1 MPSLQQLQKRPIK
14 NLPNKKAP
22 VNLALTI
29 AIDGVTY
36 ASWLFIV
43 ALGLTLVFG
52 VLKILNIAHGSFYA
66 LGAYVTA
73 TLVSLAASWALPPA
87 MSLVAMLLAAV
98 LVAVLVAPLTE
109 RGLLRFF
116 YGRDEVLLVLVTYAM
131 FLMMEDL
138 TKLIWGANP
147 FYVSEPYGMFGNI
160 DIGNQTYVGYDF
172 MLVALA
178 LVVGLGVWWGLNRTR
193 FGKIVTAVIH
203 SAEVASSMGI
213 QVSRVYMLAFAV
225 GIFLAALGGA
235 FTAPMLSV
243 QPGLS
248 VGVIIISFA
257 VVIIGGLGSIEGAA
271 IGALIVG
278 LARALAVH
286 VWPVAELFSVYLVMA
301 LVLMF
306 RPQGLFQR
314 IQARKI

>member
-1 MPSLQQLQKRPIK
+1 M
-14 NLPNKKAP
+14 
-22 VNLALTI
+22 NLALTI

-131 FLMMEDL
+131 FLMLEDV

-147 FYVSEPYGMFGNI
+147 YYVSEPYGLFGNI
-160 DIGNQTYVGYDF
+160 DIGSQTYVGYDF

-178 LVVGLGVWWGLNRTR
+178 VVVGLGVWWGLNRTR

-213 QVSRVYMLAFAV
+213 QVSRVYMVAFAV

>member
-1 MPSLQQLQKRPIK
+1 MQ
-14 NLPNKKAP
+14 
-22 VNLALTI
+22 LALTI
-29 AIDGVTY
+29 LVDGLSY

-66 LGAYVTA
+66 LGAYA
-73 TLVSLAASWALPPA
+73 AASVVAWFSGSGASP
-87 MSLVAMLLAAV
+87 SLSLLAMLLAAIA
-98 LVAVLVAPLTE
+98 VAILTAPLTE
-109 RGLLRFF
+109 RGLLRFY

-131 FLMMEDL
+131 FLMMEDI

-147 FYVSEPYGMFGNI
+147 YYVSEPYALFGNI
-160 DIGNQTYVGYDF
+160 DIGRQSYVGYDLF
-172 MLVALA
+172 LVVLA
-178 LVVGLGVWWGLNRTR
+178 VVVGLAVWWGLNRTR
-193 FGKIVTAVIH
+193 AGKIVTAVIH
-203 SAEVASSMGI
+203 SPEIASSMGI
-213 QVSRVYMLAFAV
+213 KVSRVYMVSFAV

-235 FTAPMLSV
+235 FTAPMISV
-243 QPGLS
+243 QPGVS

-271 IGALIVG
+271 IGAIIVG

-286 VWPVAELFSVYLVMA
+286 IMPVAELFSVYLVMA
-301 LVLMF
+301 LVLVF
-306 RPQGLFQR
+306 RPEGLFQR

>member
-1 MPSLQQLQKRPIK
+1 MQ
-14 NLPNKKAP
+14 
-22 VNLALTI
+22 LALTI
-29 AIDGVTY
+29 LVDGLSY

-66 LGAYVTA
+66 LGAYA
-73 TLVSLAASWALPPA
+73 AASVVAWFSGSGAAP
-87 MSLVAMLLAAV
+87 SLSLLAMLLAAIG
-98 LVAVLVAPLTE
+98 VAMLTAPLTE
-109 RGLLRFF
+109 RGLLRFY

-131 FLMMEDL
+131 FLMMEDI

-147 FYVSEPYGMFGNI
+147 YYVSEPYALFGNI
-160 DIGNQTYVGYDF
+160 DIGRQSYVGYDLF
-172 MLVALA
+172 LVVLA
-178 LVVGLGVWWGLNRTR
+178 VVVGLAVWWGLNRTR
-193 FGKIVTAVIH
+193 AGKIVTAVIH
-203 SAEVASSMGI
+203 SPEIASSMGI
-213 QVSRVYMLAFAV
+213 KVSRVYMVSFAV

-235 FTAPMLSV
+235 FTAPMISV
-243 QPGLS
+243 QPGVS

-271 IGALIVG
+271 IGAIIVG

-286 VWPVAELFSVYLVMA
+286 IMPVAELFSVYLVMA
-301 LVLMF
+301 LVLVF
-306 RPQGLFQR
+306 RPEGLFQR

>member
-1 MPSLQQLQKRPIK
+1 M
-14 NLPNKKAP
+14 
-22 VNLALTI
+22 NLALTI

-160 DIGNQTYVGYDF
+160 DIGTQTYVGYDF

-178 LVVGLGVWWGLNRTR
+178 VVVGLAVWWGLNRTR

-213 QVSRVYMLAFAV
+213 QVSRVYMVAFTV

>member
-1 MPSLQQLQKRPIK
+1 MQ
-14 NLPNKKAP
+14 
-22 VNLALTI
+22 LALTI
-29 AIDGVTY
+29 LVDGISY

-66 LGAYVTA
+66 LGAYA
-73 TLVSLAASWALPPA
+73 AASAVAWMNGVTSQPQWSLLA
-87 MSLVAMLLAAV
+87 MLFAAVVVAMC
-98 LVAVLVAPLTE
+98 VAPVTE
-109 RGLLRFF
+109 RSVLRFF

-131 FLMMEDL
+131 FLMLEDV

-147 FYVSEPYGMFGNI
+147 YYVSEPYALFGNI
-160 DIGNQTYVGYDF
+160 EVGQQSYVGYDLF
-172 MLVALA
+172 LVLLA
-178 LVVGLGVWWGLNRTR
+178 LTVGLLLWWGLNRTR
-193 FGKIVTAVIH
+193 TGKIVTAVIH
-203 SAEVASSMGI
+203 SPEIAASMGI
-213 QVSRVYMLAFAV
+213 QVSRVYMLAFTA

-235 FTAPMLSV
+235 FTAPMISV
-243 QPGLS
+243 QPGVS

-278 LARALAVH
+278 LARAFAVH
-286 VWPVAELFSVYLVMA
+286 LVPVAELFSVYLVMA
-301 LVLMF
+301 LVLVF

>member
-1 MPSLQQLQKRPIK
+1 M
-14 NLPNKKAP
+14 
-22 VNLALTI
+22 NLALTI
-29 AIDGVTY
+29 LIDGVTY

-160 DIGNQTYVGYDF
+160 DIGTQTYVGYDF

-178 LVVGLGVWWGLNRTR
+178 VVVGLAVWWGLNRTR

>member
-1 MPSLQQLQKRPIK
+1 MQ
-14 NLPNKKAP
+14 
-22 VNLALTI
+22 LALTI
-29 AIDGVTY
+29 LVDGLSY
-36 ASWLFIV
+36 AAWLFIV

-66 LGAYVTA
+66 LGAYA
-73 TLVSLAASWALPPA
+73 AASSVAAASAFISAPQL
-87 MSLVAMLLAAV
+87 SLVAMLASALA
-98 LVAVLVAPLTE
+98 VALLVAPITE
-109 RGLLRFF
+109 RGLLRFY

-131 FLMMEDL
+131 FLMLEDL

-147 FYVSEPYGMFGNI
+147 YYVSEPYGLFGNL
-160 DIGNQTYVGYDF
+160 DIGSQSYVGYDMF
-172 MLVALA
+172 LLGLA
-178 LVVGLGVWWGLNRTR
+178 LLVGLLVWWGLNRTR
-193 FGKIVTAVIH
+193 FGKIMTAVIH
-203 SAEVASSMGI
+203 NPEVASAMGV
-213 QVSRVYMLAFAV
+213 QVSLVYTAAFAM

-235 FTAPMLSV
+235 FTAPMISV
-243 QPGLS
+243 QPGVS

-278 LARALAVH
+278 LARAFAVH
-286 VWPVAELFSVYLVMA
+286 LLPIAELFSIYLVMA
-301 LVLMF
+301 LVLVF

>member
-1 MPSLQQLQKRPIK
+1 M
-14 NLPNKKAP
+14 
-22 VNLALTI
+22 NLALTI

-73 TLVSLAASWALPPA
+73 SLVALTSSWALPPVV
-87 MSLVAMLLAAV
+87 SLLAMLLAA
-98 LVAVLVAPLTE
+98 LAVAALVAPLIE

-131 FLMMEDL
+131 FLMMEDI

-147 FYVSEPYGMFGNI
+147 YYVSEPYGLFGNI
-160 DIGNQTYVGYDF
+160 DIGSQTYVGYDF

-178 LVVGLGVWWGLNRTR
+178 VVVGVGVWWGLNRTR

-203 SAEVASSMGI
+203 SAEVAASMGI
-213 QVSRVYMLAFAV
+213 QVSRVYMFAFAV

>member
-1 MPSLQQLQKRPIK
+1 MQ
-14 NLPNKKAP
+14 
-22 VNLALTI
+22 LALTI
-29 AIDGVTY
+29 LVDGLSY

-66 LGAYVTA
+66 LGAYAAASAVAGVTA
-73 TLVSLAASWALPPA
+73 LNTSPY
-87 MSLVAMLLAAV
+87 MSLLAMLLAAV
-98 LVAVLVAPLTE
+98 LVALLVAPATE

-116 YGRDEVLLVLVTYAM
+116 YGQDEVLLVLVTYAM
-131 FLMMEDL
+131 FLMLEDI

-147 FYVSEPYGMFGNI
+147 YYVSEPYGLFGNI
-160 DIGNQTYVGYDF
+160 DIGSQSYVGYDLF
-172 MLVALA
+172 LMGLA
-178 LVVGLGVWWGLNRTR
+178 VLVGLVVWWGLNRTR

-203 SAEVASSMGI
+203 SPEVAASMGVK
-213 QVSRVYMLAFAV
+213 VSRVYMAAF
-225 GIFLAALGGA
+225 GIGILLAAMGGA
-235 FTAPMLSV
+235 FTAPMISV
-243 QPGLS
+243 QPGVS

-286 VWPVAELFSVYLVMA
+286 LVPVAELFSVYMVMA